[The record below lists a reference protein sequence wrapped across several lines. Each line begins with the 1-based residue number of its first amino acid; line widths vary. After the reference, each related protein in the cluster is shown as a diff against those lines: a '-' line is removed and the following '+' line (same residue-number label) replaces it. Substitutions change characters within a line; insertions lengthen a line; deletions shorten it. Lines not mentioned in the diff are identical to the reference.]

1 MKGPSLL
8 KMTKAS
14 PMKVEA
20 DPKELEKRK
29 KKEQEANKNKLKKEI
44 LKSNKES
51 TFGDAFKKA
60 RKAGK
65 SEFTYEGKKYHTKTK
80 EEVAKKTEV
89 KKMEPRKITKVEPTT
104 KTDNAQPKKVTAAKP
119 LTRAEK
125 RAKKNE
131 KIRKKQA
138 ERTAK
143 LKKFLK
149 GFGPR
154 SRKNK

>member
-1 MKGPSLL
+1 MAFKMKG
-8 KMTKAS
+8 S
-14 PMKVEA
+14 PMKRNFGIGS
-20 DPKELEKRK
+20 PMRKEMTSEEKENLGTQTNYK
-29 KKEQEANKNKLKKEI
+29 KDTAKQSFA
-44 LKSNKES
+44 
-51 TFGDAFKKA
+51 DAFKKA
-60 RKAGK
+60 RNAGK
-65 SEFTYEGKKYHTKTK
+65 SEFTYKGKKYHTKTK

-104 KTDNAQPKKVTAAKP
+104 KTDKAEPKKTTVAKP

-125 RAKKNE
+125 RRKKNE
-131 KIRKKQA
+131 EIRKKQA

-154 SRKNK
+154 SRRNK